1 MSENDFII
9 VDEEETKEEDK
20 RQDTGREEK
29 KEVTTSTHSEK
40 EDNDGY
46 ERVCFICH
54 RPESVTGKMVEL
66 PNNIAVCPDCMQ
78 RSFDMMNNSS
88 MDLSKM
94 MNIPG
99 VQFLNL
105 SDLDNLQPKA
115 QKIKKKKKEP
125 KEFKQLDIKK
135 IPAPLFWMAKKSQQ
149 QIRLT
154 VIIRVWQLLYRRS
167 EPCPV

>member
-94 MNIPG
+94 MNIPEIG
-99 VQFLNL
+99 RAHV
-105 SDLDNLQPKA
+105 
-115 QKIKKKKKEP
+115 
-125 KEFKQLDIKK
+125 
-135 IPAPLFWMAKKSQQ
+135 
-149 QIRLT
+149 
-154 VIIRVWQLLYRRS
+154 
-167 EPCPV
+167 

>member
-9 VDEEETKEEDK
+9 VDEEETNKEDNK
-20 RQDTGREEK
+20 QDTGREEEK
-29 KEVTTSTHSEK
+29 KEVTTSDHSEK
-40 EDNDGY
+40 DDDGY
-46 ERVCFICH
+46 ERICFICH

-88 MDLSKM
+88 MDLSSM

-99 VQFLNL
+99 VHFMNL
-105 SDLDNLQPKA
+105 SDLENMQPKA

-135 IPAPLFWMAKKSQQ
+135 IPAPHKIKARLDEYIVGQEYAKKAIS
-149 QIRLT
+149 
-154 VIIRVWQLLYRRS
+154 VY
-167 EPCPV
+167 EPYSCTSI